1 MTTAASKLTTF
12 RRSLAAAGAVAA
24 LAVTS
29 VTFAAPVSDAV
40 PSVTVRF
47 DDLNLDSPAGADTLY
62 HRISSAARAVCRDEN
77 TRDLTMLA
85 AFEHS
90 SQQEGRLRR
99 RGAAGRR
106 DEFSA
111 SDCSAVF
118 DAVATRP
125 RWSSTSLNSTL
136 RPRTVHLRGAP

>member
-40 PSVTVRF
+40 ASVTVRF

-62 HRISSAARAVCRDEN
+62 RRISSAARTVCRDEN

-85 AFEHS
+85 AFEHC
-90 SQQEGRLRR
+90 R
-99 RGAAGRR
+99 A
-106 DEFSA
+106 
-111 SDCSAVF
+111 
-118 DAVATRP
+118 DAVAQAVRE
-125 RWSSTSLNSTL
+125 
-136 RPRTVHLRGAP
+136 VHNPHLALIHAVRVSRG